1 MSTKTIVSQAI
12 TSLLAVVLV
21 AALIWLWNWGSE
33 GGLVRALGGMTEQE
47 LQRAQWRE
55 TLRGER
61 GEPGEKGDPGERGD
75 PGEKGDRGSQG
86 DAASFPVGAIVAFD
100 LPDGCPTDEGWRDY
114 EQGAGRFIAGMG
126 RHTEHDRY
134 GNPIEELTLGQIGGH
149 RTHRLTKHELPSH
162 SHTYE
167 FSSGS
172 TLGPKGDFS
181 PIEFGSKDRI
191 RLTGSTGKNAPHTN
205 LPPFIAL
212 RYCIFVGQ

>member
-1 MSTKTIVSQAI
+1 MRRAI
-12 TSLLAVVLV
+12 PAKEATRERREIEARRAMRHPSPSEPSSHLTSPM
-21 AALIWLWNWGSE
+21 G
-33 GGLVRALGGMTEQE
+33 
-47 LQRAQWRE
+47 AQ
-55 TLRGER
+55 
-61 GEPGEKGDPGERGD
+61 
-75 PGEKGDRGSQG
+75 
-86 DAASFPVGAIVAFD
+86 
-100 LPDGCPTDEGWRDY
+100 TDEGWRDY

-134 GNPIEELTLGQIGGH
+134 GNPIEEFTLGQIGGH

-172 TLGPKGDFS
+172 PLRAKGDFS